1 MFSCQQKDYKT
12 YKEAEPY
19 GSFIGKK
26 KKKKRTGQN
35 LPPRKPRNWNY
46 SSWIFNQLSLIHL
59 MGKRNDGQRTKK
71 SGKQCVN
78 TVGISIKIEMIKRS
92 QRKILKFKTTDSS

>member
-26 KKKKRTGQN
+26 KKKELDRTY
-35 LPPRKPRNWNY
+35 PRGSLEIGIIHHGY
-46 SSWIFNQLSLIHL
+46 S
-59 MGKRNDGQRTKK
+59 
-71 SGKQCVN
+71 
-78 TVGISIKIEMIKRS
+78 ISC
-92 QRKILKFKTTDSS
+92 L

>member
-26 KKKKRTGQN
+26 KKKK
-35 LPPRKPRNWNY
+35 NW
-46 SSWIFNQLSLIHL
+46 
-59 MGKRNDGQRTKK
+59 TEP
-71 SGKQCVN
+71 
-78 TVGISIKIEMIKRS
+78 TPEEA
-92 QRKILKFKTTDSS
+92 